1 MALIQHTSDLDTLQ
15 TVKTHLQSAISI
27 LEAKKEYVYDEKEK
41 FIPNIAPQLQILI
54 T

>member
-27 LEAKKEYVYDEKEK
+27 LEAKKEYVYDGKEK
-41 FIPNIAPQLQILI
+41 FNTKHCPSSKF
-54 T
+54 